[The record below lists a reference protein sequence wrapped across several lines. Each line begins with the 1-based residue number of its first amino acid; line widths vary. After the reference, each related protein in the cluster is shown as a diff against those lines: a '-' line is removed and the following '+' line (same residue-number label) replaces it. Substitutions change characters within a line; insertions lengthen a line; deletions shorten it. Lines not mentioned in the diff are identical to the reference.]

1 MSKLV
6 PETARHLEP
15 LGFGDIFMTSHYRG
29 DGVNI
34 VAWHNGELVLYPTLG
49 PSGAHSF
56 YTNRPRSNPP
66 TRLRSHPASAPQAS
80 GCLPRCTASRSA
92 GALKCTTRTCLICGS
107 ITPMLQ
113 LCPRRAFTTNKYCT
127 SSAFYTHAHL
137 THHSRYRLRI
147 RCPRHHQSSTTLK
160 PHLPTGSWC
169 YLNHLHTHTP
179 TQQQQQQHLSHTQ
192 PPHTHRCTSTRTTST
207 ATPMA
212 AQQLTRMALSG
223 SSTSGGQARKLT
235 FERPSATS
243 TWISVSQFGL
253 KKCSHCSLHRSPA
266 PASSRRRLE

>member
-1 MSKLV
+1 MIITSSSSCDTCFSCSPNMTVPPHAQVRLADPPVSLKEMSKLV

-56 YTNRPRSNPP
+56 YTNRPRSNPL

-80 GCLPRCTASRSA
+80 GCLPRCIASRSA

-113 LCPRRAFTTNKYCT
+113 LCPRRAFTTNKYST
-127 SSAFYTHAHL
+127 SSASYRLYTHTCTQL
-137 THHSRYRLRI
+137 THSRYRLRI
-147 RCPRHHQSSTTLK
+147 RCPRHRQSSTTLT
-160 PHLPTGSWC
+160 PHLPTGSWY
-169 YLNHLHTHTP
+169 YLNHLHTHPNTTTTTP
-179 TQQQQQQHLSHTQ
+179 VSHST
-192 PPHTHRCTSTRTTST
+192 PHTHT
-207 ATPMA
+207 
-212 AQQLTRMALSG
+212 G
-223 SSTSGGQARKLT
+223 V
-235 FERPSATS
+235 RP
-243 TWISVSQFGL
+243 QEPPRP
-253 KKCSHCSLHRSPA
+253 LHRWPH
-266 PASSRRRLE
+266 SS